1 MSQMTEFIYKLKSN
15 FISTLPYNNSIYKA
29 KAADGLQLYR
39 QISIDDLK
47 QDAETISNRVDGF
60 TTTIDK
66 NNLLNSSCTCND
78 ADFCQ
83 HQFALVFF
91 LYAQYEP
98 LTTLFEEWRSAEAE
112 NLFIQQKK
120 RSSLSNHY
128 SFKAW
133 IDQLDTAYEQFSQA
147 QSTKNL
153 SIFQNLYDEFFISLP
168 KIAPAEPT
176 LRNLFLLYGGL
187 YAILQFNNELKHIQL
202 SANTKESFLYVHLYK
217 LTNKVS
223 ELAKIKVLSSIP
235 PTTKTLIESSLPFI
249 RLLLDE
255 SDSLQYELM
264 KLYEVVWANVLN
276 DEEWIGKELRALE
289 SVTSVHTAI
298 ARSYLLFLKKKDEEA
313 ISALKPDDLAKLPY
327 FISWIKEL
335 LSQKDTKRLSIW
347 INYLSAMMGEY
358 VRTVPSTYQGS
369 RNMVSILVNLFKQYA
384 LLIKEEGPYIKCL
397 QLLLPYS
404 FIEYSQY
411 LHNKGHL
418 KEWMELQVLLDF
430 DDAEQASEIA
440 EYVIQQ
446 RADYAIP
453 ILHQIIRHFILER
466 KKTSYA
472 LACDYLLKLKE
483 IYIKI
488 SKEELFHRYMHY
500 LHGETKSLS
509 LFQKLLKERGLHAD
523 V

>member
-1 MSQMTEFIYKLKSN
+1 MSQMTEFIYKLKSK
-15 FISTLPYNNSIYKA
+15 FISTLPYNNPIYKA
-29 KAADGLQLYR
+29 KAADGLQLYK
-39 QISIDDLK
+39 QISNNGIK
-47 QDAETISNRVDGF
+47 QDTETISNRVDGF
-60 TTTIDK
+60 TTTI
-66 NNLLNSSCTCND
+66 NTSNLLKSSCTCND
-78 ADFCQ
+78 SEFCQ

-91 LYAQYEP
+91 LWAQYEP
-98 LTTLFEEWRSAEAE
+98 LTILFQEWRSAGKKS
-112 NLFIQQKK
+112 LFIQPKK
-120 RSSLSNHY
+120 PSSLSNEL

-133 IDQLDTAYEQFSQA
+133 IEQFDIIYDQFSQA

-153 SIFQNLYDEFFISLP
+153 SIFQNLYEEFFILLT
-168 KIAPAEPT
+168 KTAPTEPT

-187 YAILQFNNELKHIQL
+187 YAVLKFNNELKQIQL

-223 ELAKIKVLSSIP
+223 ELAKVNKLSSIP
-235 PTTKTLIESSLPFI
+235 DDKKIIIENSLSFI

-264 KLYEVVWANVLN
+264 KLYEVIWANLLN
-276 DEEWIGKELRALE
+276 DEEWINKELTILK
-289 SVTSVHTAI
+289 SFTSIHATV
-298 ARSYLLFLKKKDEEA
+298 ARSYLLFLSGNDEGA
-313 ISALKPDDLAKLPY
+313 ILTLKPDDLSKLPY
-327 FISWIKEL
+327 YISWVKEL
-335 LSQKDTKRLSIW
+335 LSQKEAERLPVW
-347 INYLSAMMGEY
+347 ITYLSNKMGEY

-384 LLIKEEGPYIKCL
+384 LLIKKEDPYIMCL

-411 LHNKGHL
+411 LHNKGYL

-453 ILHQIIRHFILER
+453 ILHQIISHFISER

-472 LACDYLLKLKE
+472 LACDYLLNLKE
-483 IYIKI
+483 IYIKTN
-488 SKEELFHRYMHY
+488 KEKLFHRYIHY
-500 LHGETKSLS
+500 LHDETKSLS